1 VLLDR
6 NAVGLEAA
14 RRQLGGEAETAVVD
28 LSSLAAVRNF
38 AATWISSGR
47 ALDVLVNNAGL
58 LPRPRREQTA
68 EGFEL
73 GFGVSVVGHF
83 ALTAGL
89 LPALLRA
96 EAARVVTTSS
106 IAHRGAR
113 IDFDDL
119 AIARNYDPVR
129 AYATAKLGALL
140 FALELE
146 RRARAAGSR
155 LQSLAAHP
163 GISRTAIGSSWDGI
177 EPAGLRQRL
186 AAVALGAAMRWFSQ
200 DAEQGAAPL
209 VQAAATPEA
218 RGGEFYGPSGA
229 FEWRGPPRRVVPS
242 AGARDPQ
249 SGARLWQALEGA
261 TQICFDWR
269 YEWSER

>member
-1 VLLDR
+1 MLLDR
-6 NAVGLEAA
+6 NAIGLEAA
-14 RRQLGGEAETAVVD
+14 RRQVGGEAEAAVVD
-28 LSSLAAVRNF
+28 LSSLSAVRSF
-38 AATWISSGR
+38 AESWRASGLP
-47 ALDVLVNNAGL
+47 LDVLVNNAGL

-73 GFGVSVVGHF
+73 GFGVSVIGHF

-89 LPALLRA
+89 LPALLHATAPRI
-96 EAARVVTTSS
+96 VTTSS

-119 AIARNYDPVR
+119 AITRNYDPVR

-146 RRARAAGSR
+146 RRARAAGTS

-163 GISRTAIGSSWDGI
+163 GISRTSIGSSWEGVK
-177 EPAGLRQRL
+177 PAGLRQRL
-186 AAVALGAAMRWFSQ
+186 ANLALGAAMRWFSQ

-209 VQAAATPEA
+209 LHAATAPDA

-229 FEWRGPPRRVVPS
+229 FEWRGAPARVVPS
-242 AGARDPQ
+242 AGARDPR

-261 TQICFDWR
+261 TQIR
-269 YEWSER
+269 YQWSAR

>member
-1 VLLDR
+1 MLLDR
-6 NAVGLEAA
+6 NVVGLEAA
-14 RRQLGGEAETAVVD
+14 RRQVGGEAETALVD
-28 LSSLAAVRNF
+28 LSSLAAVRSF
-38 AATWISSGR
+38 AASWSGAGR

-73 GFGVSVVGHF
+73 GFGVSVVAHF

-96 EAARVVTTSS
+96 QAARVVTTSS

-119 AIARNYDPVR
+119 AIARSYDPVR

-146 RRARAAGSR
+146 RRARVAGAR

-186 AAVALGAAMRWFSQ
+186 ASLALGAAMRWFSQ

-209 VQAAATPEA
+209 LQAATAPEA

-229 FEWRGPPRRVVPS
+229 FEWRGAPKRVVPS

-261 TQICFDWR
+261 AQAR
-269 YEWSER
+269 YEWSAR